1 MTVQFRFMSE
11 PSGYAESIDRAAI
24 MLLAMSFRPDLKSSL
39 IDDIATAVAI
49 RGGRIDG
56 HWFSKFDLT
65 AVFDGIADRTITILS
80 AAIRERLP
88 EVADEMDEAFGEICA
103 NCSPRSHPCFS
114 RFDHHQATNRAF
126 SEFDYFFWRTHE
138 GRCPN

>member
-65 AVFDGIADRTITILS
+65 AVFDGIADRTMTILS

-88 EVADEMDEAFGEICA
+88 EVADEMDEAFGEHLRKLLA
-103 NCSPRSHPCFS
+103 SFSPM
-114 RFDHHQATNRAF
+114 
-126 SEFDYFFWRTHE
+126 FFTL
-138 GRCPN
+138 